1 MPTFGDYMSVEFMC
15 NILVF
20 DIWIY
25 PANYWRIYVSWG
37 VSALGPNCPGP
48 SCPGPNCPGP
58 DCPGPNLP
66 RTDDEDEDI
75 FGPRC
80 SHVIHPDWA
89 PPSESHLIFT
99 NAALEHSF

>member
-1 MPTFGDYMSVEFMC
+1 MTYWNWNDFILYARRKKRQYVADNDNADEDDDDADNGDYDDDDVDDDDDD
-15 NILVF
+15 NV
-20 DIWIY
+20 
-25 PANYWRIYVSWG
+25 
-37 VSALGPNCPGP
+37 
-48 SCPGPNCPGP
+48 
-58 DCPGPNLP
+58 
-66 RTDDEDEDI
+66 DEDEDI